1 MGDGDQA
8 TLVMYAQPS
17 SQIGRMTCMIL
28 NRHRTR
34 APSIAAISNGAII
47 IAVYW

>member
-17 SQIGRMTCMIL
+17 NQIGRITCMIL
-28 NRHRTR
+28 NRHSNH
-34 APSIAAISNGAII
+34 APSIAAIISGAII